1 VTRLSE
7 LLPVLGD
14 VQLIGPGDQAVRGV
28 EYWLGEVGPG
38 DLYVAVP
45 GAGPFGLDRIAAA
58 IAAGARTI
66 LAQRLDG
73 RPAKGVSYVLVA
85 DPVKAMGRLAHA
97 LHGLPS
103 QRMRVVG
110 VTGTNGK
117 TTTATLL
124 HRLLRGLGRPAGL
137 LSNIGDYVNDAASE
151 PRYTTGPATFQAPMM
166 ARMAR
171 AGCQYCAMEVSSQ
184 GIAED
189 RLEGVA
195 FDGAIFTNLT
205 RDHLDYHGTMEAY
218 AAAKKHW
225 FDQLPAEA
233 FALTN
238 LDDPRGEW
246 MTRDTRARR
255 VSYGMGQGADLRFR
269 IADETFSG
277 LTLEIDGRTLRA
289 RLLGAFNA
297 CNIAAVYAAACELG
311 QDPAEAAEVLATLG
325 PVEGRMQPVR
335 AADGRL
341 AIVDYAHTP
350 DAVEKVLRHLQAAR
364 PMGGR
369 IITVIGCG
377 GGGDVGRR
385 PIMAAAAAALSD
397 RLILTSDNPRLEDPE
412 RIVADMAGGLDREA
426 LARTET
432 IMDRREAIEAAC
444 ALARP
449 DDILLI
455 AGKGCERY
463 QDIGGVRRP
472 FDDTEVARAALGL

>member
-1 VTRLSE
+1 
-7 LLPVLGD
+7 
-14 VQLIGPGDQAVRGV
+14 
-28 EYWLGEVGPG
+28 
-38 DLYVAVP
+38 
-45 GAGPFGLDRIAAA
+45 
-58 IAAGARTI
+58 
-66 LAQRLDG
+66 
-73 RPAKGVSYVLVA
+73 
-85 DPVKAMGRLAHA
+85 
-97 LHGLPS
+97 
-103 QRMRVVG
+103 MRVVG

-151 PRYTTGPATFQAPMM
+151 ARYTTGPATFQAPMM
-166 ARMAR
+166 ARMVA
-171 AGCQYCAMEVSSQ
+171 AGCEYCAMEVSSQ
-184 GIAED
+184 GIMED
-189 RLEGVA
+189 RVEGVA

-255 VSYGMGQGADLRFR
+255 VSYGMGRGADVRFR

-277 LTLEIDGRTLRA
+277 LTLDIDGRTLRA

-297 CNIAAVYAAACELG
+297 YNIAAVYAAACELG

-325 PVEGRMQPVR
+325 PVEGRMQPIQ

-426 LARTET
+426 LARTQT

-449 DDILLI
+449 GDTVLI

>member
-1 VTRLSE
+1 MTRLSE
-7 LLPVLGD
+7 LLPVLAD
-14 VQLIGPGDQAVRGV
+14 VQLIGPGDQAVRGI

-73 RPAKGVSYVLVA
+73 WPAQGVSYVLVA
-85 DPVKAMGRLAHA
+85 DPVKAMGQLVHA
-97 LHGLPS
+97 LHGFPS
-103 QRMRVVG
+103 RQMRVVG

-137 LSNIGDYVNDAASE
+137 LSNIGDYVNDAASDA
-151 PRYTTGPATFQAPMM
+151 RYTTGPATFQAPMM
-166 ARMAR
+166 ARMAA
-171 AGCQYCAMEVSSQ
+171 AGCEYCAMEVSSQ
-184 GIAED
+184 GITED
-189 RLEGVA
+189 RVEGVA

-289 RLLGAFNA
+289 RLLGAFN
-297 CNIAAVYAAACELG
+297 
-311 QDPAEAAEVLATLG
+311 
-325 PVEGRMQPVR
+325 
-335 AADGRL
+335 
-341 AIVDYAHTP
+341 
-350 DAVEKVLRHLQAAR
+350 
-364 PMGGR
+364 
-369 IITVIGCG
+369 
-377 GGGDVGRR
+377 
-385 PIMAAAAAALSD
+385 
-397 RLILTSDNPRLEDPE
+397 
-412 RIVADMAGGLDREA
+412 
-426 LARTET
+426 
-432 IMDRREAIEAAC
+432 
-444 ALARP
+444 
-449 DDILLI
+449 
-455 AGKGCERY
+455 
-463 QDIGGVRRP
+463 
-472 FDDTEVARAALGL
+472 